1 MARIDAFFKLMSE
14 EKASDLHLATNNPPM
29 LRINGELVRV
39 DYPPLQNDELK
50 AMVYEIAPEG
60 KIKLFEETSD
70 VDFGYE
76 VPGVARYRA
85 NFFQQKYGISAV
97 FRLIPSKVLTVEELG
112 LPPVLKK
119 FPLLK
124 KGLVLVTGPT
134 GSGKSTTLAA
144 MMDYANLQRHDH
156 IITVEDPIE
165 FVHRSQNCLVQ
176 HREVG
181 VHTRSFASALR
192 GALREDPDILLVGE
206 MRDLETIEL
215 ALTAAATGH
224 LVFGTLHTSSAPK
237 AVDRIIDVFPTNQ
250 QNQIRAT
257 LAESLKGVIAQNLFK
272 RIDKPGRVAALE
284 ILVVDIAIAN
294 LVREAKT
301 HQIPGMIQVG
311 KKKGNQ
317 PLDDAIMEHLRQTR
331 ISPGRSLRQVRSIK
345 RNSAPSSKNRRRT
358 TSRNRIS
365 RHENARSRP
374 DPVRD
379 AARPTTA
386 SRILISPSVIRCRS
400 RISANSSRS
409 SSIRRSKR

>member
-1 MARIDAFFKLMSE
+1 MARIDAFFKLMAE
-14 EKASDLHLATNNPPM
+14 QKASDLHLSTNNPPM

-39 DYPPLQNDELK
+39 DFPPLQNDELK

-60 KIKLFEETSD
+60 KIKVFEESLD

-97 FRLIPSKVLTVEELG
+97 FRLIPSTVLTVEQLG

-119 FPLLK
+119 FPMLK

-144 MMDYANLQRHDH
+144 MMDYANLQRQDH

-181 VHTRSFASALR
+181 VHTRSFAAALR

-237 AVDRIIDVFPTNQ
+237 AVDRIIDVFPTHQ
-250 QNQIRAT
+250 QNQIRTT
-257 LAESLKGVIAQNLFK
+257 LSESLKGVIAQNLFK
-272 RIDKPGRVAALE
+272 TIDKPGRVAALE
-284 ILVVDIAIAN
+284 ILVVDTAIAN
-294 LVREAKT
+294 LVREGKT

-317 PLDDAIMEHLRQTR
+317 PLDDAIMDLLRHMR
-331 ISPGRSLRQVRSIK
+331 ISPEEAYDKAIDKKKFRQFLK
-345 RNSAPSSKNRRRT
+345 
-358 TSRNRIS
+358 
-365 RHENARSRP
+365 
-374 DPVRD
+374 DPPAD
-379 AARPTTA
+379 A
-386 SRILISPSVIRCRS
+386 SEE
-400 RISANSSRS
+400 
-409 SSIRRSKR
+409 

>member
-1 MARIDAFFKLMSE
+1 
-14 EKASDLHLATNNPPM
+14 
-29 LRINGELVRV
+29 RINGDLVRV
-39 DYPPLQNDELK
+39 DYPALRNDDLK

-60 KIKLFEETSD
+60 KIKVFEETSD
-70 VDFGYE
+70 IDFGYE

-97 FRLIPSKVLTVEELG
+97 FRLIPSTVLTVDDLN

-144 MMDYANLQRHDH
+144 MMDYANMQRHDH

-181 VHTRSFASALR
+181 VHTRSFAAALR

-206 MRDLETIEL
+206 MRDLDTIEL

-224 LVFGTLHTSSAPK
+224 LVFGTLHTSSAAK
-237 AVDRIIDVFPTNQ
+237 AVDRIIDVFPSSQ

-284 ILVVDIAIAN
+284 ILVVDMAIAN
-294 LVREAKT
+294 LVREGKT

-317 PLDDAIMEHLRQTR
+317 PLDDAIMEHLRHTR
-331 ISPGRSLRQVRSIK
+331 IAPEEAYDKAIDKKKFRSFLK
-345 RNSAPSSKNRRRT
+345 DPPSD
-358 TSRNRIS
+358 IS
-365 RHENARSRP
+365 DE
-374 DPVRD
+374 
-379 AARPTTA
+379 
-386 SRILISPSVIRCRS
+386 
-400 RISANSSRS
+400 
-409 SSIRRSKR
+409 